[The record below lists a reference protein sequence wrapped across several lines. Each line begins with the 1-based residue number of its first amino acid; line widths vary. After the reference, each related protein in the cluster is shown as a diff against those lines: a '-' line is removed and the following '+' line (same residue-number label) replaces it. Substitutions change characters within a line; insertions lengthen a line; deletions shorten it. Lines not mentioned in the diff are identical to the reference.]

1 VTLTRSILD
10 GSQLPQPLP
19 PHIQPSYYAAVIAA
33 EAIGP
38 SGFTG
43 VVELEISEAQVSGYA
58 FFEGAVLARA
68 VFINLNAFTSGTRGS
83 VHIDLDLSGSRQ
95 QPTAITA
102 KRLSVP

>member
-1 VTLTRSILD
+1 MTLTRSILD

-19 PHIQPSYYAAVIAA
+19 PHIQPPYYAAVIAA

-38 SGFTG
+38 SGHTCMT
-43 VVELEISEAQVSGYA
+43 ELEIDDMQVSGYA
-58 FFEGAVLARA
+58 FFEESVLARA

-83 VHIDLDLSGSRQ
+83 VHIDLNLSGYGR